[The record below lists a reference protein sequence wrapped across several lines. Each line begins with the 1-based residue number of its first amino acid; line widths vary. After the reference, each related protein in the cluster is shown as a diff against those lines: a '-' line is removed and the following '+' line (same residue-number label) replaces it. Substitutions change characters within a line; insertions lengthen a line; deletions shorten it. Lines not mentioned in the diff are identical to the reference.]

1 MKKHSDYF
9 YTMFWILLMLVFIGF
24 APSFYLKP
32 LVPEQPL
39 YPDGLPNPHVIHGI
53 ILTIWYIFLVV
64 QSGWIKYKKFHIHRM
79 LGWFGAAWAALVLA
93 STIWVITVFP
103 DRMEQLAQQQNS
115 TVDEVEPGLIS
126 ILWLDIFMCALFIGC
141 FTIAIIK
148 RNQSVIHKRL
158 MLYTGIAFI
167 FAAVFRVGGITSYL
181 LDSNVGMLFSL
192 LILVSLTVSLLIH
205 DYKKLGKIQ
214 PVSWWCFGLYWLAIV
229 LSNVI
234 AETAFGSIILIILK
248 QT

>member
-1 MKKHSDYF
+1 MKDRPRYF
-9 YTMFWILLMLVFIGF
+9 YTMFWILLVLVFFGF
-24 APSFYLKP
+24 APSFYLKHIA
-32 LVPEQPL
+32 PEQPL
-39 YPDGLPNPHVIHGI
+39 YPDGLPNPHILHGV

-64 QSGWIKYKKFHIHRM
+64 QSGWINYNKIHIHRK
-79 LGWFGAAWAALVLA
+79 LGWFGAAWAVLVLA

-126 ILWLDIFMCALFIGC
+126 ILWLDIFMCALFVGC

-148 RNQSVIHKRL
+148 RKQPVIHKRL

-167 FAAVFRVGGITSYL
+167 FAAVFRIGGIASYL
-181 LDSNVGMLFSL
+181 LDSDVGMLLSL

-205 DYKKLGKIQ
+205 DYKKHGKIQ

-234 AETAFGSIILIILK
+234 AETAFGSIILSI
-248 QT
+248 